1 VKFIRTT
8 NFPFLVS
15 VLYAFLG
22 GIWILCSDKF
32 TYYLTNDPTQL
43 IFLQTYKGWIYV
55 SVTAFLLY
63 LLLNKGWKSLQ
74 FEIQSRREAEEE
86 LEQSLAHTQVGLRST
101 VKVIAETVEA
111 RDPYTAGH
119 QRRVSEL
126 ARSIAA
132 EMNLPHNQ
140 IDGIRIAANIHDL
153 GKISIPVEILSKP
166 SQLSDVEFS
175 LIKEHPLSGYN
186 ILKDIAFPWPI
197 ARVILEHHERM
208 DGSGYPNGLKGDEL
222 LLESRILA
230 VADVVEAMASYR
242 PYRAALGIDLALEEI
257 VNNRGVLYDSIVV
270 DACLRLFNEKGYELQ
285 E

>member
-1 VKFIRTT
+1 
-8 NFPFLVS
+8 
-15 VLYAFLG
+15 
-22 GIWILCSDKF
+22 LCSDKF